1 MKATIFTI
9 VPLLFLFVGSV
20 LASPVAV
27 STADEQ
33 DLAARQFIE
42 LDLIVNV
49 LYSDVQVT
57 NKFYNTTCAE
67 KCSPVYVVEWAKK
80 VSFHCYDAVAKCK
93 QLPSGYRFLNLGLIV
108 KLVVALLVEIQ
119 YTLKFLLAGCGIPF
133 NIGVLGLV
141 GNLIIALNLLLKTLA
156 RFVFGLL
163 PAILVLLL
171 KILGGGGGCGI
182 CELGLKFWL

>member
-67 KCSPVYVVEWAKK
+67 KCSPVYVV
-80 VSFHCYDAVAKCK
+80 S
-93 QLPSGYRFLNLGLIV
+93 LPSS
-108 KLVVALLVEIQ
+108 
-119 YTLKFLLAGCGIPF
+119 PSP
-133 NIGVLGLV
+133 
-141 GNLIIALNLLLKTLA
+141 
-156 RFVFGLL
+156 LL
-163 PAILVLLL
+163 PSQPWSLEAA
-171 KILGGGGGCGI
+171 GN
-182 CELGLKFWL
+182 